1 MSFARFNRFT
11 LAEPGGSG
19 QAQSELALV
28 GPAGSGQVHSLGLA
42 GSGGSGHTNSE
53 LALSG
58 PAGSGQV
65 HSLGLAGSGGS
76 GHTHSELALSGSAG
90 SARVRSASARSLFDR
105 LAEKG
110 APLDRRLRTRAA
122 RAAEAVGD
130 VAARA
135 GAAFAG
141 LAALA
146 RDTVAWETR
155 QALQKLNV
163 ATAEDFKILA
173 SRLDT
178 LGKRLDELAARQ
190 QG

>member
-1 MSFARFNRFT
+1 MTFARFNRFT
-11 LAEPGGSG
+11 RAEPGGSG
-19 QAQSELALV
+19 QAHSELALAE
-28 GPAGSGQVHSLGLA
+28 PRGSGQVHSLGLA
-42 GSGGSGHTNSE
+42 G
-53 LALSG
+53 
-58 PAGSGQV
+58 P
-65 HSLGLAGSGGS
+65 GGS
-76 GHTHSELALSGSAG
+76 GHTHSDLALAG
-90 SARVRSASARSLFDR
+90 PGASARVRPASARSLLDR

-110 APLDRRLRTRAA
+110 EPLDRRLRTRAA
-122 RAAEAVGD
+122 RAAEAAGD

-135 GAAFAG
+135 GATVAG

-163 ATAEDFKILA
+163 ATAEDFKVLA